1 MWALTPARLQTRT
14 AVMSFS
20 LRLKILLIVSTST
33 GRLHGDSVPG
43 SDHQIYCTNDFVFT
57 VNCSIKLPPAANTSA
72 SYSSSWL
79 QFIDPHD
86 EEENHVCRLTNTTGA
101 LSCSFKR
108 STEAPEQSDFPYI
121 FDDIHIYKISLCHG
135 KDGKSDMCELL
146 DDGYRPV
153 TNITPNAPCCLTVR
167 HNSSQYHFSWKNTY
181 ERYTTSNDLAEN
193 LKYELHFYKLENK
206 NPVMK
211 HKIVPESTSYSLDE
225 EKCVPDSEY
234 AARVRSSPNGGF
246 FKGEWSD
253 WSPEIF
259 WRTEPATED
268 FTSKVSIS
276 LHTVI
281 ISLCVVI
288 PVLILLCFGPMKK
301 WRQNSFIPTPAPYF
315 QTLYTDCQGD
325 FKSWVMTP
333 DETAD
338 VLNAEETLHIDNL
351 EKCADQLLTEGSPYR
366 NIPNLKSPTD
376 LQKSPNS
383 EETSSSRLVH
393 LSMTGSPAEDSGCWL
408 CSDNSLEELPLWY
421 CNEYCTLNCIQKAGC
436 GTVEDHASLKKFCQP
451 KLREDLIRDV

>member
-1 MWALTPARLQTRT
+1 
-14 AVMSFS
+14 
-20 LRLKILLIVSTST
+20 
-33 GRLHGDSVPG
+33 
-43 SDHQIYCTNDFVFT
+43 FVFT

-72 SYSSSWL
+72 SYK
-79 QFIDPHD
+79 
-86 EEENHVCRLTNTTGA
+86 NHICRLTNTTGA

-108 STEAPEQSDFPYI
+108 STEAPEQSDLPNI

-135 KDGKSDMCELL
+135 KDGKSDICELL
-146 DDGYRPV
+146 DNGYRPV

-181 ERYTTSNDLAEN
+181 ERCSYSEIIASSCSQGSSCT
-193 LKYELHFYKLENK
+193 HK
-206 NPVMK
+206 NCII

-234 AARVRSSPNGGF
+234 AARVRSCPNGVF

-253 WSPEIF
+253 CNSYCVPLV
-259 WRTEPATED
+259 D
-268 FTSKVSIS
+268 FTSKVAIS

-288 PVLILLCFGPMKK
+288 PVLILLCFAF
-301 WRQNSFIPTPAPYF
+301 NVISFWS
-315 QTLYTDCQGD
+315 TDGGRT
-325 FKSWVMTP
+325 SWVMTP

-338 VLNAEETLHIDNL
+338 VLKAEETLHIDNL
-351 EKCADQLLTEGSPYR
+351 EKCADQPLTEGSPYR

-376 LQKSPNS
+376 LQKNQNS

-408 CSDNSLEELPLWY
+408 CSDNSLEELPLRY
-421 CNEYCTLNCIQKAGC
+421 CNEYCTLNLSYFTLNFRGAVGKKNKQKPF
-436 GTVEDHASLKKFCQP
+436 HP
-451 KLREDLIRDV
+451 